1 MRFAYTSESIEIMVI
16 GKSFESNRITC
27 YQTVTNELQTC
38 NVIVAEAWV
47 VARNYAIRVP
57 DFGAAFSLSRMASIS
72 VAVSS
77 SVIRTFSSPARTA
90 PMFGNALF
98 DPPLTPTRL
107 GTFFSQ
113 RHRKE

>member
-1 MRFAYTSESIEIMVI
+1 MRIAYTSESIEIMVI
-16 GKSFESNRITC
+16 GKSFKGNRITC
-27 YQTVTNELQTC
+27 YQTVTNELQIC
-38 NVIVAEAWV
+38 NVVAEAWMV
-47 VARNYAIRVP
+47 VRNYAVQVP

-77 SVIRTFSSPARTA
+77 SVIRTFSSSARTA

-98 DPPLTPTRL
+98 NPPLTPTRL